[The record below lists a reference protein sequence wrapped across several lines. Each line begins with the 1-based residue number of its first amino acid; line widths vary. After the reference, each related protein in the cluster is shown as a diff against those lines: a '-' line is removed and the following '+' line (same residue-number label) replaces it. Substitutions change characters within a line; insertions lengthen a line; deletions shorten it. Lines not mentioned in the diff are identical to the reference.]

1 MPTLTAEGRA
11 IAIEVDAL
19 NPELGRR
26 MGAWLNR
33 VRRMERALD
42 EICEDARQD
51 ELARA
56 EPGTNV
62 VDLRRWM

>member
-1 MPTLTAEGRA
+1 MTLTAEGRA
-11 IAIEVDAL
+11 IATEVDAL
-19 NPELGRR
+19 NPELGHR

-33 VRRMERALD
+33 VRRMERAFD

-56 EPGTNV
+56 
-62 VDLRRWM
+62 DLLGQMRVRGGVA

>member
-1 MPTLTAEGRA
+1 MTLTAEGRA
-11 IAIEVDAL
+11 IAAEIEVL

-33 VRRMERALD
+33 VQIMEEIAD
-42 EICEDARQD
+42 EKVSESMSH

-56 EPGTNV
+56 DRLGQMRV
-62 VDLRRWM
+62 RGGVA

>member
-1 MPTLTAEGRA
+1 MPTLTDEGRA
-11 IAIEVDAL
+11 IAAEVEAL

-51 ELARA
+51 EQARA
-56 EPGTNV
+56 DRLGQMRV
-62 VDLRRWM
+62 RGGVA